1 MKEITDKIGFKHTS
15 DKISDTNK
23 ITISGIRESMHLKFD
38 VPGFAKKNKGPHF
51 RILKLDNKITVKE
64 YRFTK
69 GCFKLTK
76 NHLEIDIDKILQ
88 NVEKEKI
95 RIERC
100 KKDKAAFDFK
110 LQLMNI
116 KLQEWFENYEKYTAP
131 ESDLDK
137 ELIKEFDK
145 ATAADYPYRPKNIS
159 LSFETKDKNYSV
171 YIVNTRYN
179 YEKAIEKDFDNF
191 RFQVSVTYT
200 PNNQKMIW
208 KSSSNIKFCEFKDFD
223 KTLNEL
229 YVKTKEQYHER
240 ETNGK

>member
-1 MKEITDKIGFKHTS
+1 MKEITDKIGFKHMS

-116 KLQEWFENYEKYTAP
+116 KLQEWFENYETIRFYWIIVTMIISYFWFINFAVTMKYTIF
-131 ESDLDK
+131 
-137 ELIKEFDK
+137 IK
-145 ATAADYPYRPKNIS
+145 
-159 LSFETKDKNYSV
+159 
-171 YIVNTRYN
+171 
-179 YEKAIEKDFDNF
+179 
-191 RFQVSVTYT
+191 
-200 PNNQKMIW
+200 
-208 KSSSNIKFCEFKDFD
+208 
-223 KTLNEL
+223 
-229 YVKTKEQYHER
+229 
-240 ETNGK
+240 

>member
-1 MKEITDKIGFKHTS
+1 MKEITDRIGLKHMS
-15 DKISDTNK
+15 DKMSDTNK

-51 RILKLDNKITVKE
+51 RILKLNNKITVKE

-76 NHLEIDIDKILQ
+76 NHLEIDIDKILY

-100 KKDKAAFDFK
+100 LKDKAAFDFK

-116 KLQEWFENYEKYTAP
+116 RFQEWFENYENKYVEP
-131 ESDLDK
+131 FIDELVK
-137 ELIKEFDK
+137 EYSMK
-145 ATAADYPYRPKNIS
+145 AGVSGLNIPKNIS
-159 LSFETKDKNYSV
+159 LSFDTKDKTCSV
-171 YIVNTRYN
+171 YIVNSRYN

-191 RFQVSVTYT
+191 RFRIQVTYS
-200 PNNQKMIW
+200 PSNGKLAFW
-208 KSSSNIKFCEFKDFD
+208 KNCRVVKFCEFKDFD
-223 KTLNEL
+223 KTLNEM
-229 YVKTKEQYHER
+229 YARTKQLYHER